1 MNLCQRCRY
10 FVKEDALVA
19 SATVILR
26 WPCLTGSL
34 SLDSPRC
41 IVTVGA
47 ENMRLRRRPP

>member
-10 FVKEDALVA
+10 FVKEDAL
-19 SATVILR
+19 